1 MSSGSVS
8 GMIASLKSNKRT
20 RISAFDKLKNF
31 ESGYHIEVHFDKK
44 ASSKQLHEIRE
55 KIKKENRK
63 ALLKKA
69 IFGFF
74 FLAISIYF
82 IGFYKY

>member
-1 MSSGSVS
+1 
-8 GMIASLKSNKRT
+8 
-20 RISAFDKLKNF
+20 LKNF
-31 ESGYHIEVHFDKK
+31 ESSSHIAVYFDKK
-44 ASSKQLHEIRE
+44 ASSKELHEIRA
-55 KIKKENRK
+55 KIKKRQRK
-63 ALLKKA
+63 ALVKKA